1 MTPENDDRKSVRKK
15 KPDYETPIMIPLG
28 GMEAAFGD
36 CSLGSANPT
45 QCNVGT
51 QAGGGTGQCNVG
63 FSPGGACEVGNS
75 APTKCENGSS
85 ANFKCET
92 GSAAVGKCDAGAGQ
106 IR

>member
-1 MTPENDDRKSVRKK
+1 MSSDNEDLNPIRKE

-36 CSLGSANPT
+36 CTLGSANPT

-63 FSPGGACEVGNS
+63 FSAGGACEVGNS
-75 APTKCENGSS
+75 AGSKCENGSM
-85 ANFKCET
+85 ANIKCEA
-92 GSAAVGKCDAGAGQ
+92 GAAAVGKCDSGAGR